1 MNEAEELVRQFL
13 RKWSTVELDAA
24 ARRAL
29 KEDARQTKT
38 LLEVLGADTELLEEA
53 EHAPDR
59 QWFAKQFQELC
70 TDA

>member
-13 RKWSTVELDAA
+13 RKWSTVELDET

-29 KEDARQTKT
+29 KEDARQTRV
-38 LLEVLGADTELLEEA
+38 LLEVLEADTRLLEEA

-59 QWFAKQFQELC
+59 AWFAKRFQEFVREP
-70 TDA
+70 